1 MFNMISTPAYKRISD
16 EELIAKIN
24 AYLEKYP
31 NASRSKLMS
40 NIGSSHDR
48 IVGLEKEGKIILPTK
63 RTSTN
68 AWSQN
73 FKFMGKELGAQ
84 YGRRNRQSK

>member
-1 MFNMISTPAYKRISD
+1 MISTPAYKRMSD
-16 EELIAKIN
+16 EELITKIN

-31 NASRSKLMS
+31 TTSRSKLIT
-40 NIGSSHDR
+40 NIGSSYDR
-48 IVGLEKEGKIILPTK
+48 IVGLEKEGKITLPTK

-73 FKFMGKELGAQ
+73 FQFMGKELGKQ
-84 YGRRNRQSK
+84 YGRRDR